1 MLENADFLLTMAEIA
16 IAIVAFATIILV
28 FRQSTSSGLTQLQVL
43 ATRSIVELSLAIAL
57 FALLP
62 IVLVNAGVTGTGL
75 WRASNGA
82 LGTFLVSFWAAY
94 VERRRR
100 ATKPGDPPR
109 GFTFFAV
116 VIGGFLAGIF
126 LLFDAVLWARF
137 SAYSFGLFWSLVCA
151 SLAFIWSLSVFAR
164 SPTSGE

>member
-1 MLENADFLLTMAEIA
+1 MENADFLLTVAEIA

-28 FRQSTSSGLTQLQVL
+28 FRQSTGRDLTQLQVL
-43 ATRSIVELSLAIAL
+43 ATRSIVELGLGITI

-62 IVLVNAGVTGTGL
+62 IVLLNAGVTGAGL
-75 WRASNGA
+75 WRVSNGA

-94 VERRRR
+94 AERRRR

-109 GFTFFAV
+109 GFTFYTV
-116 VIGGFLAGIF
+116 VIGGFLAGVF
-126 LLFDAVLWARF
+126 LLFDALLWARF
-137 SAYSFGLFWSLVCA
+137 SAYSFGLFWSLVSA

-164 SPTSGE
+164 SPTSAD